1 MDELVFLKHEDAL
14 TDSLTV
20 AEAFGKRHDNVLKAI
35 DVLNE
40 SLLKNEERSKMFIP
54 SRRKAD
60 DGQFHRMYYMN
71 RDGFSLLV
79 MGFTGK
85 KALDWKVKY
94 INAFNKMESVIR
106 QKSTSA
112 WVETRQYG
120 KLTRKAETDTIQKL
134 VEYAKDQGSEHSD
147 KLYITYTRL
156 ANSMAGITKRE
167 ESTTEQLNTLSLM
180 ENIILHVIDMGILAQ
195 KHYKDIYKDCKA
207 RMETVKDLAFI
218 EGNNGKAHT
227 A

>member
-85 KALDWKVKY
+85 KALEWKLKY
-94 INAFNKMESVIR
+94 IDAFNKMESVIR

-134 VEYAKDQGSEHSD
+134 VEYAKEQGSEHSD

-156 ANSMAGITKRE
+156 LQKR
-167 ESTTEQLNTLSLM
+167 
-180 ENIILHVIDMGILAQ
+180 
-195 KHYKDIYKDCKA
+195 A
-207 RMETVKDLAFI
+207 RA
-218 EGNNGKAHT
+218 
-227 A
+227 